1 MNDNVFEAIMTIGAI
16 IFIILVLVAIVL
28 LVKELVE
35 TKKDKKIEKEKE
47 RFKERKRET
56 EYKRKLKIA
65 QEEKRK
71 IIIEKEKEEAKLKEK
86 SNSELIKE
94 LETQYSERGNIHYKL
109 NDNYYFVINLPTN
122 EFKGYY
128 LNKGKREKLMEFN
141 IDDVTFI
148 ADKEDY
154 TAMLYVGHYYL
165 PKEHAESIEE
175 INSLYAK
182 LKNKDYGNNLLH
194 FNPAES
200 KNRKIYG
207 EEYIFNKYIENNLLK
222 KFKRNTSEYIE
233 KELLKDG
240 VYSQENLMMINRFFI
255 KYLQPIIGIDNIL
268 KNSQMQIVS
277 NYPELKNIPYNLKD
291 HIQREINIE
300 EKEDTDTL
308 TQSFNNLV
316 NLVNSSGKNE
326 KNYDTIFIFLLLKL
340 KVNESI
346 IKLFKSDLDL
356 TDKEIKD
363 KDMKELLRSAIL
375 DYPENLIM
383 NMMAIAII
391 KSSPQNS
398 IGENFIRLADLNEE
412 IFQELEL
419 ERFKEDLLL
428 DNEKK
433 IDINQLMSEI
443 DFMDGYQ
450 FEEYIATIYRKKGY
464 TATVTKSSG
473 DQGVDVIITDNLGYK
488 IGIQTKRSGTKITN
502 SSVQEIYSGIN
513 YYDCF
518 KGIVITNN
526 YFTPSA
532 VSLAEHNNIELIN
545 RTRLFKMLDYVHN
558 ELS

>member
-1 MNDNVFEAIMTIGAI
+1 
-16 IFIILVLVAIVL
+16 
-28 LVKELVE
+28 
-35 TKKDKKIEKEKE
+35 
-47 RFKERKRET
+47 
-56 EYKRKLKIA
+56 
-65 QEEKRK
+65 
-71 IIIEKEKEEAKLKEK
+71 
-86 SNSELIKE
+86 
-94 LETQYSERGNIHYKL
+94 
-109 NDNYYFVINLPTN
+109 
-122 EFKGYY
+122 
-128 LNKGKREKLMEFN
+128 
-141 IDDVTFI
+141 
-148 ADKEDY
+148 
-154 TAMLYVGHYYL
+154 
-165 PKEHAESIEE
+165 
-175 INSLYAK
+175 
-182 LKNKDYGNNLLH
+182 
-194 FNPAES
+194 
-200 KNRKIYG
+200 
-207 EEYIFNKYIENNLLK
+207 
-222 KFKRNTSEYIE
+222 
-233 KELLKDG
+233 
-240 VYSQENLMMINRFFI
+240 
-255 KYLQPIIGIDNIL
+255 
-268 KNSQMQIVS
+268 MQIVS

-300 EKEDTDTL
+300 EKEDTDKL

-326 KNYDTIFIFLLLKL
+326 KNYDTILIFLLLKL

-412 IFQELEL
+412 IFRELEL

-502 SSVQEIYSGIN
+502 SAVQEIYSGIN